1 MKRLLIGLAAA
12 ILLVGVCDA
21 GYSSRSY
28 SGGSS
33 YSGSRSY
40 STPSYSSSN
49 SRSYS
54 APKSYSS
61 PSYGAPKSTYSSPAY
76 KAPTKTYSSPAYS
89 QSKTY
94 GTPSPSISRPLNNTI
109 VQHHYYSS
117 GPSFGGGNFWFWM
130 WMINSQQGGHG
141 YAAAPSGGTGTGAT
155 NGWQDTQ
162 TSGWE
167 QFLVVLL
174 NGIILLAL
182 GAGVWWF
189 FWGRKRI
196 I

>member
-1 MKRLLIGLAAA
+1 MKRLLIGLAAT

-21 GYSSRSY
+21 GYSSRSF
-28 SGGSS
+28 SGG
-33 YSGSRSY
+33 GR
-40 STPSYSSSN
+40 
-49 SRSYS
+49 
-54 APKSYSS
+54 SYSS
-61 PSYGAPKSTYSSPAY
+61 PSYSSPSSSRSYAPKSTYSSPAY
-76 KAPTKTYSSPAYS
+76 KAPAKTYSSPAYS

-94 GTPSPSISRPLNNTI
+94 GTTSPSIQRPLSNTI
-109 VQHHYYSS
+109 VQHHYYQS

-130 WMINSQQGGHG
+130 WMVNSQQGGHG
-141 YAAAPSGGTGTGAT
+141 YAQAPAAGQGAGQT

-182 GAGVWWF
+182 GVGIWWF